1 MKIII
6 NLRKITDEK
15 FSKVFEFTE
24 FPVRIGREIDNE
36 VILEDAKKIVSRSHA
51 KIQYDGETFHLLD
64 LGSANFTYL
73 NAEKILPNME
83 TEIENGDV
91 INIGD
96 YELNIKIEQS
106 KATIPIDD
114 QRTMVFSSPFNQE
127 ISKILEEILKLSE
140 IYSLNDSPLKSE
152 LLRFSLMQNFDKIVA
167 SDVSQI
173 LSEYFA
179 DKFLN
184 KRIVE
189 SNKNDSPSMDSSP
202 SVKPKIKS
210 ELQSISRENVSNS
223 AADYSFTKH
232 FNESVDTLLDAVI
245 KLIQGFLQFKQE
257 FFGVT
262 IYQTIPT
269 GSLEEIKKYLFN
281 QEISTDEQKKRVN
294 LIKEETQKL
303 LSHQIGLLKGYKVS
317 VTEGSQSM
325 LQSLDP
331 EIIEKETAS
340 KQTSGLENFL
350 PYLKK
355 IKTLEAIKKS
365 YKKYISDPYY
375 LEKKFFRPAFIK
387 GYQKPLSTKN
397 EAAED

>member
-1 MKIII
+1 M
-6 NLRKITDEK
+6 
-15 FSKVFEFTE
+15 
-24 FPVRIGREIDNE
+24 
-36 VILEDAKKIVSRSHA
+36 
-51 KIQYDGETFHLLD
+51 
-64 LGSANFTYL
+64 
-73 NAEKILPNME
+73 
-83 TEIENGDV
+83 
-91 INIGD
+91 
-96 YELNIKIEQS
+96 
-106 KATIPIDD
+106 
-114 QRTMVFSSPFNQE
+114 
-127 ISKILEEILKLSE
+127 
-140 IYSLNDSPLKSE
+140 YSLNDSPLKSE
-152 LLRFSLMQNFDKIVA
+152 LLRFSLIQSFDKIVA
-167 SDVSQI
+167 SDVSRI

-179 DKFLN
+179 DKFLD
-184 KRIVE
+184 KHHVE
-189 SNKNDSPSMDSSP
+189 SNKKDSSLMDSSP
-202 SVKPKIKS
+202 SVQPKIKS
-210 ELQSISRENVSNS
+210 ELQSISRENASNS

-281 QEISTDEQKKRVN
+281 QEISADEQKKRVN